1 MIRMREEM
9 RKLKNQRLIPSRR
22 TVKDNDFEEMVRE
35 VKRRE
40 SSRGMETGVLR
51 SDQVNKRWLQD
62 KGNRVQVIG
71 VDVEALYPSL
81 EAVEVA
87 EIVYNAMMETKVKI
101 ENI

>member
-22 TVKDNDFEEMVRE
+22 TVKDNDFEEMEIRE
-35 VKRRE
+35 VRRRE
-40 SSRGMETGVLR
+40 SSRGMESGDLR

-71 VDVEALYPSL
+71 ADV
-81 EAVEVA
+81 
-87 EIVYNAMMETKVKI
+87 
-101 ENI
+101 

>member
-1 MIRMREEM
+1 MEI
-9 RKLKNQRLIPSRR
+9 
-22 TVKDNDFEEMVRE
+22 RE
-35 VKRRE
+35 VRRRE

-71 VDVEALYPSL
+71 ADVEALYPSL

-87 EIVYNAMMETKVKI
+87 EIVYNAMMET
-101 ENI
+101 